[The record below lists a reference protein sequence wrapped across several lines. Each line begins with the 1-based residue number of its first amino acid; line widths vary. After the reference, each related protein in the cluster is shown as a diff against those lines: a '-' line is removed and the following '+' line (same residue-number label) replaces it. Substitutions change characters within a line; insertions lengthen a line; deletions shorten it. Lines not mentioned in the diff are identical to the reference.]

1 MTSLKIFS
9 PVTFTL
15 EKSEEFPKKFWF
27 NVNNGSTS
35 FLELFSRKKLK
46 KILKEMDG
54 IQTIDQNTWGIE
66 SIHIKGKDTNTEIIV
81 GRATDKDYVTKVPDQ
96 EYWITLCDAVDTC
109 TINMYK
115 KDFLKIRDMF
125 ETSLSNV

>member
-9 PVTFTL
+9 PVTFNL

-27 NVNNGSTS
+27 SVNNGSTS

-46 KILKEMDG
+46 KILKEMDE
-54 IQTIDQNTWGIE
+54 IQTKDLNSWGIT
-66 SIHIKGKDTNTEIIV
+66 SGPIKGKDTNTEIIV
-81 GRATDKDYVTKVPDQ
+81 GRATDKDYVKKVPDQ
-96 EYWITLCDAVDTC
+96 EYWITLCDDVDTC

-115 KDFLKIRDMF
+115 EDFLKIRDLI
-125 ETSLSNV
+125 ETVLNEV